1 MIKRQSLLLIS
12 VFLLSV
18 TANAQS
24 FRVED
29 IKDRVGKGKPFKLS
43 GGFSA
48 NSTLN
53 GGNGVSGRDPF
64 VYYLNGNINLNVY
77 GLVNLPFSFNLTN
90 SGSSYKLPSNP
101 NRLSIHPSYKWIT
114 GHIGDVSMA
123 FSPYTLNGHMFTGA
137 GVELNPDGWVFA
149 AMYGRLL
156 KAVEYD
162 EVRPAFLP
170 TYKRMSYGMK
180 AGKTGEKYMISIN
193 VINVKDDISSLTTP
207 PDSLGITPMENL
219 AGSIS
224 LLYKPVRFIEVSGE
238 YGLSLLTN
246 DRRLAKDDRDGMI
259 GSWAGSNVSSSY
271 YKAFKAQLNY
281 VGQTNRLG
289 VGYERIDPNY
299 RTLGAYYFTN
309 DIENI
314 TLNAYQSLWENK
326 LNVSVSIGIEK
337 DDLAKNKASASS
349 RTVGSLNITATPS
362 DRINVNLLYTNFQT
376 YTNVRSNFELINQEN
391 QLDKLDTL
399 NFVQL
404 SQSANLNL
412 NIITKKTDTQLHNLN
427 INASYQDAANK
438 QGGIYRPG
446 SVTEMINAATAY
458 SWTFLKSGLSLNG
471 ALNINNSKILNGN
484 TITWGPTIG
493 TSSRL
498 FKKKVMLSGSFS
510 YNTGYLEKIKQN
522 EVILCRINSAYTP
535 VQRHNITLAYNY
547 QFRSAMNRPATNTS
561 LLTVGYSFSF

>member
-1 MIKRQSLLLIS
+1 MTKRQGLLLIS

-18 TANAQS
+18 VVNAQS
-24 FRVED
+24 FHVEN
-29 IKDRVGKGKPFKLS
+29 IKDMFGKGKPFKLS

-48 NSTLN
+48 NTTLN
-53 GGNGVSGRDPF
+53 GGNGMSGRDPF
-64 VYYLNGNINLNVY
+64 VYYMNGNINLNIY
-77 GLVNLPFSFNLTN
+77 GLVNMPFSFNLTN
-90 SGSSYKLPSNP
+90 SGSSYKLPSSP

-114 GHIGDVSMA
+114 GHIGDVSMV
-123 FSPYTLNGHMFTGA
+123 FSPYTLNGHIFTGA

-162 EVRPAFLP
+162 EVQPAFLP
-170 TYKRMSYGMK
+170 TYKRMSYGIK
-180 AGKTGEKYMISIN
+180 AGKTGEKYMVSIN
-193 VINVKDDISSLTTP
+193 VINVRDDISSLINT

-224 LLYKPVRFIEVSGE
+224 FLYKPVKHIEVSGE

-246 DRRLAKDDRDGMI
+246 DRRSVRDDRDGIM
-259 GSWAGSNVSSSY
+259 GAWEGSNISSSY
-271 YKAFKAQLNY
+271 YNAFKAQLNY
-281 VGQTNRLG
+281 IGETNRIG

-299 RTLGAYYFTN
+299 RILGAYYFTN
-309 DIENI
+309 DLENI
-314 TLNAYQSLWENK
+314 TLNAYQSFWENK
-326 LNVSVSIGIEK
+326 LNVSISIGFEH
-337 DDLAKNKASASS
+337 DDLANNKASASS
-349 RTVGSLNITATPS
+349 RTVGSFNVTATPS
-362 DRINVNLLYTNFQT
+362 DRVNINLLYANFQT
-376 YTNVRSNFELINQEN
+376 FTNIRSTFELINQEN

-404 SQSANLNL
+404 SQSANMNL

-438 QGGIYRPG
+438 QGGIYHPG

-458 SWTFLKSGLSLNG
+458 SWTFMSSGLSLNG
-471 ALNINNSKILNGN
+471 ALNMNNSKILNGN

-493 TSSRL
+493 SSSRL
-498 FKKKVMLSGSFS
+498 FKKKVTLSSSFS

-535 VQRHNITLAYNY
+535 VLRHNITLAYNF
-547 QFRSAMNRPATNTS
+547 QLRKRLSHKCGSA
-561 LLTVGYSFSF
+561 SFAILIIR